1 MDGQSHAQLQASDI
15 YDLRTALEFLSGIP
29 GQLVAT
35 DVPVDPYLELAGVYR
50 RVGSGTPVAPP
61 TRVGP
66 ALHPVRSVGHAS
78 VQSAVAHRRHQLQD
92 HLRLYCP
99 GGELSA

>member
-29 GQLVAT
+29 GQLGAT

-66 ALHPVRSVGHAS
+66 ALHPRSI
-78 VQSAVAHRRHQLQD
+78 RRS
-92 HLRLYCP
+92 RLGSIRCCAP
-99 GGELSA
+99 KAPAARPSSTVLSRG